1 MEKKE
6 NIQYMITLFNGEEIR
21 VNVKEKNIF
30 HAANEIQQSIVAGDI
45 RLNGIPIKENDV
57 RTIEDIQG

>member
-1 MEKKE
+1 ME
-6 NIQYMITLFNGEEIR
+6 NIKYRIILFNGEKID

-45 RLNGIPIKENDV
+45 RLNGIPIKEDDV

>member
-1 MEKKE
+1 ME
-6 NIQYMITLFNGEEIR
+6 NIKYRIILFNGEEID

-45 RLNGIPIKENDV
+45 KVKGIPIKEDDV
-57 RTIEDIQG
+57 RTIEDIPG